1 MPESRGAYNHGLRP
15 VSKPD
20 TQSLSR
26 RGCHLHGPRAPNL
39 PAKPLADITNQSRP
53 SEMGQG
59 LTVLLHD
66 SLGSLEEE
74 DLAKRHPWFMWAKG
88 GQELSNE
95 GHYEGAVRTRQHNVL
110 LITLNL
116 MCTCISLLIA

>member
-15 VSKPD
+15 ASKPG

-26 RGCHLHGPRAPNL
+26 WGCHLHGPRAPNL
-39 PAKPLADITNQSRP
+39 PTKPLADITNQSRP
-53 SEMGQG
+53 SEMGPG

-74 DLAKRHPWFMWAKG
+74 DLAKRHPWFLWAEG

-95 GHYEGAVRTRQHNVL
+95 GHYEEQWGLDSTMR
-110 LITLNL
+110 
-116 MCTCISLLIA
+116 C